1 MRKVICFLTWHCP
14 LRRDLIIMGEKNR
27 PTWRC
32 HYDNKETA
40 VHILYKCEAYLAYRF
55 EYLDQHLLKPW
66 ELHDILVHCLL
77 NFASGTGLFQI
88 QVCGQYHRPL
98 VTELN
103 HPISIHSFK
112 GVGLY
117 MKVQFLQ
124 KTYIRNNHRM
134 RTFYTQKQH
143 IK

>member
-1 MRKVICFLTWHCP
+1 MGNLIRNTVFDIFRKKQNLNWFSSKDQQQAKEHNQACVSVRHKEFLKLNRNGMRKVICFLTWHCP

-77 NFASGTGLFQI
+77 NFASGTGLF
-88 QVCGQYHRPL
+88 
-98 VTELN
+98 
-103 HPISIHSFK
+103 
-112 GVGLY
+112 
-117 MKVQFLQ
+117 
-124 KTYIRNNHRM
+124 
-134 RTFYTQKQH
+134 
-143 IK
+143 